1 MRSATKSVYLVIEI
15 KCDESSARLIAG
27 SAQPDLGQIMSN
39 EQFRVISLET
49 KRPNFNAPNRLD
61 YFARPA
67 APDSQPSRAEEHKS
81 LSELEK
87 EYIEQVL
94 ASNGGNRSQT
104 AKILNINRRT
114 LQRKIS
120 QF

>member
-1 MRSATKSVYLVIEI
+1 MRSATQSVYLVIEI
-15 KCDESSARLIAG
+15 KCDETSARLITG
-27 SAQPDLGQIMSN
+27 SDQPDLRQIMSS

-49 KRPNFNAPNRLD
+49 QQPNFASPNRLD
-61 YFARPA
+61 YFARPT
-67 APDSQPSRAEEHKS
+67 APEGQPAREEGHKS

-120 QF
+120 QS

>member
-27 SAQPDLGQIMSN
+27 SAKPDLGQIMSN

-61 YFARPA
+61 YLARPA
-67 APDSQPSRAEEHKS
+67 APDGESSRAEGHKS

>member
-15 KCDESSARLIAG
+15 KCDESRARLIAG
-27 SAQPDLGQIMSN
+27 SDQPDLRQIMSN
-39 EQFRVISLET
+39 ENFRIVSLAT
-49 KRPNFNAPNRLD
+49 QRPGSEPSNTPD
-61 YFARPA
+61 YLPRPA
-67 APDSQPSRAEEHKS
+67 RKRGDESEHKS

-114 LQRKIS
+114 LQRKIA

>member
-49 KRPNFNAPNRLD
+49 QRPNFDSPNRLD
-61 YFARPA
+61 YFWPA
-67 APDSQPSRAEEHKS
+67 TPDSQPCRDKAHKS

>member
-1 MRSATKSVYLVIEI
+1 MRAATKSVYLVIEI

-49 KRPNFNAPNRLD
+49 KRPNFDTPNRLD

-67 APDSQPSRAEEHKS
+67 APGSQPCRDAGHKS

>member
-15 KCDESSARLIAG
+15 RCDETSARQIAG
-27 SAQPDLGQIMSN
+27 SDKPDLRQIMSN
-39 EQFRVISLET
+39 QQFRVISLET
-49 KRPNFNAPNRLD
+49 QRPTVDSPNRQD
-61 YFARPA
+61 HFARPA
-67 APDSQPSRAEEHKS
+67 TPDCQPSREEGHKS

>member
-27 SAQPDLGQIMSN
+27 SDKPDLRQIISN

-49 KRPNFNAPNRLD
+49 QRPNFDSPNRLD
-61 YFARPA
+61 YFARPT
-67 APDSQPSRAEEHKS
+67 APDCQPSRAEGHKS

>member
-1 MRSATKSVYLVIEI
+1 MRAATKSVYLVIEI
-15 KCDESSARLIAG
+15 KCDESSARLMAG
-27 SAQPDLGQIMSN
+27 ADKPDLGQIMSN

-49 KRPNFNAPNRLD
+49 QRPNFAAPNRLD

-67 APDSQPSRAEEHKS
+67 APDRQPSREEGHKS

-114 LQRKIS
+114 LQRKIA

>member
-1 MRSATKSVYLVIEI
+1 MRAATKSVYLVIEI
-15 KCDESSARLIAG
+15 RCDESSARLIAG
-27 SAQPDLGQIMSN
+27 NDQPDLRQIMSN
-39 EQFRVISLET
+39 ENFRIVSLET
-49 KRPNFNAPNRLD
+49 TRPGFEPSNKPD
-61 YFARPA
+61 YLPRPA
-67 APDSQPSRAEEHKS
+67 REKGHESEHKS

-114 LQRKIS
+114 LQRKIA